1 MGVYEKLSKVQKV
14 LKAPKNQVNSYAN
27 YKYRSCEDILEAAKP
42 LCVDHGLVL
51 MISDDIKVIGER
63 VYVMA
68 TAGVTD
74 IETAENVEVHAFA
87 REPLQKKGSDESQI
101 TGAASSYARKYAL
114 NGLFCIDDTKD
125 ADATNDHGKGK
136 TDEQKNEEMKASVN
150 PLLLPGGDI
159 NAKRELFAREI
170 VRTHISQKAI
180 LDAYSVKSVEEM
192 DDIKI
197 TSALGKLSEK
207 PTYNGKK

>member
-1 MGVYEKLSKVQKV
+1 MAVYEKLGKVQKV
-14 LKAPKNQVNSYAN
+14 LKAPKNQRNSFGN
-27 YKYRSCEDILEAAKP
+27 YNYRSCEDILEAAKP
-42 LCVDHGLVL
+42 LCVDNGLVL
-51 MISDDIKVIGER
+51 TISDDIKVIGER

-125 ADATNDHGKGK
+125 ADATNDHGNGK
-136 TDEQKNEEMKASVN
+136 TDEQKNAEMVAKHD
-150 PLLLPGGDI
+150 PKTMPGGDI
-159 NAKRELFAREI
+159 GAMREKFLQELK
-170 VRTHISQKAI
+170 RTHIAM
-180 LDAYSVKSVEEM
+180 KSVLDVYSAKTI
-192 DDIKI
+192 DDM
-197 TSALGKLSEK
+197 TADSLQAALAVLYSK
-207 PTYNGKK
+207 PTYEAKK